1 MKLKD
6 QGFDIGDLHIEI
18 PIIQG
23 GMGVGISGSGL
34 ASAVAAQ
41 GGVGVISAAGVS
53 MLDSTYVGRA
63 MKAAAQALQA
73 EIKKARELS
82 NGVLGVNIMVALTNF
97 EEMARAAVEAGV
109 DIIFSGAGLPLNLPK
124 VRDQGSK
131 TKLVPIVSS
140 AKAASTITKWWVEK
154 HNYIPDAFVLEGPM
168 AGGHLG
174 FKPEQIDD
182 PAFALQSLVTPM
194 VELAAKLKSQYGKTV
209 PIIAGGGV
217 FTGEDIKEILDLGA
231 SGVQMATR
239 FVATHEADCDLA
251 FKEAYVNCK
260 EDDIGIIESPVGM
273 PGRALINSFVEEAR
287 MGKRHPKGCP
297 YHCIVTCQKEN
308 SPYCISLALI
318 NACRG
323 KLNNGFIFI
332 GKNGHRVDKIV
343 SVKELIE
350 ELDAQYSSACQQ
362 AAIEHS
368 TAARQIGATYA

>member
-1 MKLKD
+1 MRLRDK
-6 QGFDIGDLHIEI
+6 GFDIGDLHIEL

-53 MLDSTYVGRA
+53 MLDSTYAGRA
-63 MKAAAQALQA
+63 MQAAAEALQA

-82 NGVLGVNIMVALTNF
+82 KGVIGVNIMVALTNF

-124 VRDQGSK
+124 VLDQNSK

-140 AKAASTITKWWVEK
+140 AKAASTIAKWWIEK
-154 HNYIPDAFVLEGPM
+154 YNYIPDAFVLEGPM

-182 PAFALQSLVTPM
+182 TAFSLERLTVPL
-194 VELAAKLKSQYGKTV
+194 VEFTAKLEAQHGKTV
-209 PIIAGGGV
+209 PVIAGGGV
-217 FTGEDIKEILDLGA
+217 FTGEDIKRILDLGA
-231 SGVQMATR
+231 SAVQMATR

-260 EDDIGIIESPVGM
+260 EEDIGIIKSPVGM
-273 PGRALINSFVEEAR
+273 PGRAIINSFVEEAR
-287 MGKRHPKGCP
+287 LGKRHPKGCP
-297 YHCIVTCQKEN
+297 YHCIVTCEKEK

-323 KLNNGFIFI
+323 KLNNGFVFI

-343 SVKELIE
+343 SVKELID
-350 ELDAQYSSACQQ
+350 ELDEQYSSACQQ
-362 AAIEHS
+362 AS
-368 TAARQIGATYA
+368 TKQ